1 MADRAEIG
9 GWPLV
14 GWTAAAVSALGVA
27 IVAIAGP
34 TERAVHL
41 GLRATADVALVLFTL
56 VYAARPLHQL
66 ARSSASRWLLR
77 NRRYL
82 GNCFAVTLAIHGV
95 FIAWLLLAYSG
106 GYDADP
112 VSMAV
117 GGLAFAFVAAMSATS
132 SDAAHAKLGQ
142 RRWRRLHTA
151 GLHLVWFVFT
161 FTLVSGAVVHGATHR
176 AALALLPLGAL
187 GLRIAAALRSRRARL
202 APAAGA
208 GS

>member
-1 MADRAEIG
+1 MKLS
-9 GWPLV
+9 GWSLV
-14 GWTAAAVSALGVA
+14 GWAALAVSAMSVA
-27 IVAIAGP
+27 IVAALGP
-34 TERAVHL
+34 TEKAVHV

-56 VYAARPLHQL
+56 AYAARPLHQL
-66 ARSSASRWLLR
+66 ARSQTSRWLVR

-82 GNCFAVTLAIHGV
+82 GNAFAAALAIHGI

-117 GGLAFAFVAAMSATS
+117 GGLAYAFVAAMSATS
-132 SDAAHAKLGQ
+132 SNAAYARLGA
-142 RRWRRLHTA
+142 RRWRLLHAT
-151 GLHLVWFVFT
+151 GSHLVWFVFT
-161 FTLVSGAVVHGATHR
+161 FTLISGAVVYGSTQR
-176 AALALLPLGAL
+176 AVLAVLPLGAL
-187 GLRIAAALRSRRARL
+187 GLRIAAAVKTRRARL